1 MFFWLYILCSFIL
14 STVSTDFL
22 KKKIIKILSSVSKRA
37 RADQA
42 SKQATNPIHL
52 PDLVRREP
60 FWMVLPGNSVGV
72 GFDTPKPNLFWSEV
86 DSSNLNPANPTQP
99 NPWILCPSSA
109 SIPCLPR
116 FTHLTKIQWS
126 YFWTPEIILDQ
137 VNPKHRCP

>member
-14 STVSTDFL
+14 STVSTDFFF
-22 KKKIIKILSSVSKRA
+22 KKIIKILSSVSKRA

-72 GFDTPKPNLFWSEV
+72 GFDTLKPNLFWSEV
-86 DSSNLNPANPTQP
+86 DSSNLNPANQP
-99 NPWILCPSSA
+99 NQILEFSA
-109 SIPCLPR
+109 HHPLP
-116 FTHLTKIQWS
+116 FLAFPGSLTS
-126 YFWTPEIILDQ
+126 
-137 VNPKHRCP
+137 PKSNGPTSEPQK